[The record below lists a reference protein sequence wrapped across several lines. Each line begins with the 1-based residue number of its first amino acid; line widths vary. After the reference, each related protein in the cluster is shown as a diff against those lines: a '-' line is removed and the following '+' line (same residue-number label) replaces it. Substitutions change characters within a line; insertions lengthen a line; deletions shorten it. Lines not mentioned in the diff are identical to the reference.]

1 MITIRRTDSDNKD
14 FQILVRALD
23 IDLEVR
29 DGDDHP
35 FYAQFNKTDSIKYVV
50 VVYDENEPVGCGAI
64 KDYSHDTMEV
74 KRMFVSIDKRG
85 QGIASIVLSELENW
99 CKELGFAKCI
109 LETGVKQPEAIRLYQ
124 KNNYNIIPNFGQY
137 KGVETSVCFEKIVG
151 YK

>member
-1 MITIRRTDSDNKD
+1 MTTIRRTDSDNKD

-29 DGDDHP
+29 DEDDHP

-50 VVYDENEPVGCGAI
+50 VAYDENEPVGCGAI

-85 QGIASIVLSELENW
+85 LGIASIVLNELENW
-99 CKELGFAKCI
+99 CKELGFVKCI

-137 KGVETSVCFEKIVG
+137 KGVETSVCFEKIVV
-151 YK
+151 